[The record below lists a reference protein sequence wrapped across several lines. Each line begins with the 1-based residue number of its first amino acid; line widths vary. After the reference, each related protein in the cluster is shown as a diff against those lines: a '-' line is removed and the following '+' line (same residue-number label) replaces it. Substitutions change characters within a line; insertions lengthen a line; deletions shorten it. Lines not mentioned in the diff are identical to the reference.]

1 MIAFIETR
9 EKTRLIDLKRER
21 ERERDKGKF
30 LSTGS
35 IKDKA
40 LVS

>member
-21 ERERDKGKF
+21 DKGKF

-35 IKDKA
+35 IKGKA